1 MDNGHCITVNA
12 KRENRTW
19 VAISAALEQAE
30 RGKVLYLSLVEPISA
45 VICDMHLM
53 NAERILNRYCGEH
66 SSVKDRNELYK
77 RFMLEEV
84 KNVEVVDC
92 PMATTVRA
100 IDELISAHPCETV
113 IADGANRIMKD
124 GATAFSDEN
133 RLEFD
138 ECETALSKL
147 GEKYRA
153 LMVLVRS
160 EDET

>member
-1 MDNGHCITVNA
+1 
-12 KRENRTW
+12 
-19 VAISAALEQAE
+19 
-30 RGKVLYLSLVEPISA
+30 
-45 VICDMHLM
+45 
-53 NAERILNRYCGEH
+53 
-66 SSVKDRNELYK
+66 
-77 RFMLEEV
+77 
-84 KNVEVVDC
+84 
-92 PMATTVRA
+92 
-100 IDELISAHPCETV
+100 
-113 IADGANRIMKD
+113 MKD